1 VFLGLF
7 AARLAA
13 QVLTTMLFGVTATDP
28 ITFILVTML
37 VIAVAAL
44 AGYIPANRASKVDPL
59 IALRCE

>member
-1 VFLGLF
+1 MMRTEL
-7 AARLAA
+7 RH
-13 QVLTTMLFGVTATDP
+13 FGVTATDP